1 MRLNVQTD
9 YALRLV
15 MDLAVNDEQLM
26 TIADVAKRFGI
37 SKNHLMKVANTL
49 GREGVIETV
58 RGRSG
63 GLRLG
68 RPPSEIVVGDV
79 VRCMEMDFAVVE
91 CFKGRNG
98 NCLITPACRLK
109 GALYDAVQA
118 FLAVLDRYTVEDLV
132 KRNPSLRALL
142 NVKAA

>member
-9 YALRLV
+9 YALRLI
-15 MDLAVNDEQLM
+15 MDLAVKREKLVN
-26 TIADVAKRFGI
+26 IADVAKRYGI

-68 RPPSEIVVGDV
+68 RPPSEIIVGDV
-79 VRCMEMDFAVVE
+79 VRCMEVDFAVVE

-109 GALYDAVQA
+109 AALYDAVQA

-142 NVKAA
+142 NPKAA

>member
-15 MDLAVNDEQLM
+15 MDLAVNHEQLV
-26 TIADVAKRFGI
+26 TIADVAKRVGI

-49 GREGVIETV
+49 GREGGIETG

-68 RPPSEIVVGDV
+68 RPPSEIIVGDV

-91 CFKGRNG
+91 CFKGRDG
-98 NCLITPACRLK
+98 KCLITPACRLT
-109 GALYDAVQA
+109 GVLYDAVQA
-118 FLAVLDRYTVEDLV
+118 FIAVLDRYTVEDLV
-132 KRNPSLRALL
+132 KRNPSLLALL
-142 NVKAA
+142 NPKAA